1 MLIAL
6 ASDLHLEIRTI
17 ELNNTENAE
26 VLVLA
31 GDIMTGIALHDHGD
45 IYKYDPSLRGSDAI
59 WKLSDNQKK
68 AYEYHKFLAHVSE
81 QFPHV
86 VQIAG
91 NHELYHGRYPDAYD
105 WLRTEIA
112 NYPNIH
118 FLEKDSVEI
127 GDITFV
133 GATLWTDMNKGDP
146 TTLHLIA
153 GMMNDFRI
161 IRNSQKNYRR
171 FSPEDA
177 VSDHRDALKYI
188 LKTVDAD
195 PAKKYVVVGHHAP
208 SHMSIHEQ
216 YKKDTLMNGGY
227 HSDLSEHILDRPQ
240 IKLFCHGHM
249 HQPHD
254 YMIGDTRVVCNPR
267 GYAGYEQQAID
278 FTLKYLDI

>member
-17 ELNNTENAE
+17 ELNNTENAD
-26 VLVLA
+26 VLILA

-45 IYKYDPSLRGSDAI
+45 IYKHEPPSGSNVI
-59 WKLSDNQKK
+59 WKLGESQKK

-216 YKKDTLMNGGY
+216 YKKDTIMNGGY

-249 HQPHD
+249 HQPFD
-254 YMIGDTRVVCNPR
+254 YMIGATRVVCNPR

>member
-17 ELNNTENAE
+17 ELNNTENAD
-26 VLVLA
+26 VLILA
-31 GDIMTGIALHDHGD
+31 GDIMTGIDLHDHGD
-45 IYKYDPSLRGSDAI
+45 IYKHEPPSGSNVI
-59 WKLSDNQKK
+59 WKLGESQKK

-216 YKKDTLMNGGY
+216 YKKDTIMNGGY

-249 HQPHD
+249 HQPFD
-254 YMIGDTRVVCNPR
+254 YMIGATRVVCNPR